1 MLRSEKERL
10 VAELTER
17 LRGAETLI
25 VADYRGLT
33 VTEIG
38 DLRGKLL
45 EHGASFSVVKNTLTR
60 RAAEAAGAKDLLA
73 LLDGPTAIAFL
84 ESDGDPVAVAKALED
99 AATKTKVLVVRGG
112 LLDGAEIGAD
122 DVKKLAKLPPTDV
135 LRAQLVGALAGSLTA
150 VVGLFAAPMR
160 ELVGVIDARI
170 RQLEEQGEG
179 APVEEAEA
187 PAEEPAAEEAPA
199 EEPAAEE
206 APRRGARGRGSTAE
220 EPAAE
225 EAPSPRP
232 HRKSRQQR
240 NTSRGARGR
249 GARRRGTSSR
259 RTRGRGTGRRG
270 ARSRGTSSRGTS
282 SRRTSSR
289 RTGRG
294 RTRSRRSPE
303 IPGRRGAVAMAKA
316 DTDKLVESLGGMTV
330 LELVD
335 LKNKLE
341 EEWGVTAAA
350 PMAVAAAP
358 AGGDGA
364 AAEEEKSAFDV
375 VITAAGGQ
383 KIQVIKVV
391 RAITGLGLKEAK
403 ELVDSAPNPVKE
415 GVAQEEADQLKAQLE
430 EAGASVEVK

>member
-1 MLRSEKERL
+1 MLRSDKERL

-179 APVEEAEA
+179 APAEEAEA
-187 PAEEPAAEEAPA
+187 PAEDPVPEEAPAEEAEAEAKPEAAPEEQGEEPSAEPAA

-206 APRRGARGRGSTAE
+206 PTKSQDGE
-220 EPAAE
+220 E
-225 EAPSPRP
+225 
-232 HRKSRQQR
+232 Q
-240 NTSRGARGR
+240 
-249 GARRRGTSSR
+249 
-259 RTRGRGTGRRG
+259 
-270 ARSRGTSSRGTS
+270 
-282 SRRTSSR
+282 
-289 RTGRG
+289 
-294 RTRSRRSPE
+294 
-303 IPGRRGAVAMAKA
+303 
-316 DTDKLVESLGGMTV
+316 
-330 LELVD
+330 
-335 LKNKLE
+335 
-341 EEWGVTAAA
+341 
-350 PMAVAAAP
+350 
-358 AGGDGA
+358 
-364 AAEEEKSAFDV
+364 
-375 VITAAGGQ
+375 
-383 KIQVIKVV
+383 
-391 RAITGLGLKEAK
+391 
-403 ELVDSAPNPVKE
+403 
-415 GVAQEEADQLKAQLE
+415 
-430 EAGASVEVK
+430 